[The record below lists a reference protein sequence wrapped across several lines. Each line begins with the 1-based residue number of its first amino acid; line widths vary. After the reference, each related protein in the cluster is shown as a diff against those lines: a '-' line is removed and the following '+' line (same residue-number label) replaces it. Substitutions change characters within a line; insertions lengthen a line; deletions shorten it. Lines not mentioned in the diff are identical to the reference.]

1 MERILV
7 VDDDQSILTL
17 MKMRLEVEGY
27 EVTASMSPEEALE
40 KARETVFDLA
50 LLDYRLGGKS
60 GVALMEDLLGINP
73 EMPIIILTAY
83 GSIEGAVEAM
93 KRGAYGYLTKPFDFD
108 GLLLQIRHCSEKS
121 RLCKEVERLKSLVAE
136 RYGFENIVGKSEA
149 MRKVLAQV
157 AQAAQVD
164 SSVYIS
170 GESGTGKELIAK
182 SLHLASGRKD
192 GPFVAINCA
201 AIPES
206 LLESELFGY
215 EKGAFTGATSSRK
228 GLFAQAHR
236 GTFFLDEISEMPPSM
251 QAKLL
256 RVLGEMA
263 YYPLGGTRI
272 MKVDV
277 RIIAA
282 SNRDLESEVANGRFR
297 KDLFYRIHVIPIR
310 VPPLRERK
318 EDIPLLARHF
328 LKKNLQRTRKEIAD
342 FSPAAL
348 QKLMLHSWPGNVRE
362 LENSIESAVAMATSN
377 RITEDL
383 LPGKNADPDTIK
395 SFKEA
400 KDEFERQYLIQLIGM
415 TEGNVSLAAK
425 LAGKYRADLYELLK
439 KYDLDPEFFRKPQD
453 QKEPYEKP
461 ST

>member
-1 MERILV
+1 VEKILV

-17 MKMRLEVEGY
+17 MKMRMEVEGY
-27 EVTASMSPEEALE
+27 EVIATASPEEALE
-40 KARETVFDLA
+40 NARESVFDLA

-60 GVALMEDLLGINP
+60 GVALMEDLLKINP

-108 GLLLQIRHCSEKS
+108 GLLLQIKHCAEKS
-121 RLCKEVERLKSLVAE
+121 RLCKEVERLKGLVEE
-136 RYGFENIVGKSEA
+136 RYGFENIIGNSGA
-149 MRKVLAQV
+149 MKKVLAQV
-157 AQAAQVD
+157 AQAAEVE
-164 SSVYIS
+164 SAVYIS

-182 SLHLASGRKD
+182 SLHLAGGRKD

-201 AIPES
+201 AIPEN

-215 EKGAFTGATSSRK
+215 EKGAFTGAVGSRK
-228 GLFAQAHR
+228 GLFAQADK
-236 GTFFLDEISEMPPSM
+236 GTFFLDEISEMAPSM

-256 RVLGEMA
+256 RVLSEMA
-263 YYPLGGTRI
+263 FYPLGGNKI
-272 MKVDV
+272 VKADV

-282 SNRDLESEVANGRFR
+282 SNRDLEEEVRQGRFR
-297 KDLFYRIHVIPIR
+297 RDLFYRIHVIPIR

-328 LKKNLQRTRKEIAD
+328 LKKNLRRTGKKIED

-362 LENSIESAVAMATSN
+362 LENSIENAVAMATSN

-383 LPGKNADPDTIK
+383 LLPGQKDSETIK

-400 KDEFERQYLIQLIGM
+400 RDEFERQYLVQLIGM

-439 KYDLDPEFFRKPQD
+439 RYDLDPEFFRRSQA
-453 QKEPYEKP
+453 QKD
-461 ST
+461 SV